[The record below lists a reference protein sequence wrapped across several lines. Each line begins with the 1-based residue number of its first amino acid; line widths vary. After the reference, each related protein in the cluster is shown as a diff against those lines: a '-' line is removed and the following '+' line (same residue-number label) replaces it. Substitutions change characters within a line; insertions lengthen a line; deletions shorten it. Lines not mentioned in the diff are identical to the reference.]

1 MSDSRSEKQSARRPY
16 VMVAP
21 TGARRGRTDHPAL
34 PVSIDQIVETGRACF
49 QAGANGLHLHIRDAE
64 GRHSLDPARY
74 VETVAALRRAVP
86 ELELQITTEA
96 AGVYDV
102 PAQIDCLE
110 KVCPDWASVSI
121 REIARSP
128 DLADR
133 VYGLCAAQGTRIQH
147 ILYDSEDA
155 ALLAEWTKAGIVRE
169 EQTECIFVLGRYA
182 AGQQS
187 CPHDLDQF
195 PKGQSPW
202 MVCAFGPQE
211 HACLTYAA
219 KQGGDVRVG
228 FENSLTDENGN
239 FWKDNAASVS
249 ALVAM
254 LERAVK

>member
-1 MSDSRSEKQSARRPY
+1 
-16 VMVAP
+16 MVAP
-21 TGARRGRTDHPAL
+21 TGARRGRSDHPAL

-86 ELELQITTEA
+86 ELDLQITTEA

-110 KVCPDWASVSI
+110 KVCPDWASVSV

-133 VYGLCAAQGTRIQH
+133 VYGLCAAQGTRVQH
-147 ILYDSEDA
+147 ILYDAEDA

-187 CPHDLDQF
+187 SPQDLDQF
-195 PKGQSPW
+195 PKGKSPW

-249 ALVAM
+249 ALVAK
-254 LERAVK
+254 LERAVE